1 MKPAN
6 SGTVKSSSEYLTEYI
21 IPLLINC
28 ALVGEIVANYSATSN
43 RASYLNELFSVYHQA
58 TLFCIHDAH
67 PVPLSS
73 ALSDFLV
80 QI

>member
-6 SGTVKSSSEYLTEYI
+6 SETVKSSSEYLTGYI
-21 IPLLINC
+21 IPLLIGC
-28 ALVGEIVANYSATSN
+28 ALVVEIV
-43 RASYLNELFSVYHQA
+43 LNELFSVYHQA
-58 TLFCIHDAH
+58 TLFCVHDGH
-67 PVPLSS
+67 PVPLLS